1 MGVDIGT
8 IAMTPATDLRSLRVL
23 VLHPRD
29 ADAETLIHMLQRFG
43 CQTDWTWPPPAELP
57 SQLDVVL
64 YLIDQQ
70 MRTPFRWIAGHPA
83 VASIAI
89 VGEGGNTTLRA
100 LSDCMPQAVLCK
112 PLDPIVLLTNLVL
125 ARNNFRYER
134 RLLSKIAKL
143 EETLRSI
150 RKVER
155 AKAILMQKRN
165 IEEPEAY
172 EFLRRQAMRKRVP
185 IGVIATA
192 VIDANEVLTTDDI

>member
-1 MGVDIGT
+1 
-8 IAMTPATDLRSLRVL
+8 MTPGTHLRGLRAL
-23 VLHPRD
+23 MLHPRD
-29 ADAETLIHMLQRFG
+29 ADGESLIRMLHRFG
-43 CQTDWTWPPPAELP
+43 CQTDWLWPPPAELP
-57 SQLDVVL
+57 LQLDLVI
-64 YLIDQQ
+64 YLVDQQ
-70 MRTPFRWIAGHPA
+70 MRAPFHWLASHPA
-83 VASIAI
+83 VATIAI
-89 VGEGGNTTLRA
+89 VADGSGHVLRM
-100 LSDCMPQAVLCK
+100 LTDCMPQAVLCK
-112 PLDPIVLLTNLVL
+112 PVDPIMLLTNLIL

-155 AKAILMQKRN
+155 AKAILMQKRH

-192 VIDANEVLTTDDI
+192 VIDADEVLTADEI

>member
-1 MGVDIGT
+1 M
-8 IAMTPATDLRSLRVL
+8 IAPNPVADLRNVRVL
-23 VLHPRD
+23 LLHPRD
-29 ADAETLIHMLQRFG
+29 ADCEALIRSLQRLG
-43 CQTDWTWPPPAELP
+43 CRTDWAWPPPPELP
-57 SQLDVVL
+57 AQLDVVF

-70 MRTPFRWIAGHPA
+70 MRAPFHWLASHPT
-83 VASIAI
+83 VPGIAI
-89 VGEGGNTTLRA
+89 VGESGGNVLRA

-112 PLDPIVLLTNLVL
+112 PVDSIALLTNLIL

-192 VIDANEVLTTDDI
+192 VIDASEVLTAEDIG

>member
-1 MGVDIGT
+1 
-8 IAMTPATDLRSLRVL
+8 MTTATELRNLKVL

-29 ADAETLIHMLQRFG
+29 ADGETLIRNLMRIG
-43 CQTDWTWPPPAELP
+43 CQTDWVWPPPPELP
-57 SQLDVVL
+57 AQTEMVI

-70 MRTPFRWIAGHPA
+70 MRTPFHWQASHPA
-83 VASIAI
+83 VASVAV
-89 VGEGGNTTLRA
+89 VGEGSGNILRA

-112 PLDPIVLLTNLVL
+112 PIDSIGLLTNLML

-192 VIDANEVLTTDDI
+192 VIDADEVLTSDEF